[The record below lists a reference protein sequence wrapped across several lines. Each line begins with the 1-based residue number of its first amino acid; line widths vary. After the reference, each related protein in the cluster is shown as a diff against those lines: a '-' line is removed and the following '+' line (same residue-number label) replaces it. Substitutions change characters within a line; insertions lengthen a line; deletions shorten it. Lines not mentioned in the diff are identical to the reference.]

1 MKLKFKFFQTFWKC
15 YKLAEKD
22 CSETFIDPPR
32 KKKEKEK
39 KEKNCITKCYW
50 SHYKYHNTIEFL
62 VCVYP
67 NSIISLSK
75 STLGGPLPRQLSH
88 SFVFQMYDLGI
99 II

>member
-15 YKLAEKD
+15 YKLAE
-22 CSETFIDPPR
+22 TFIDTPR
-32 KKKEKEK
+32 KKKK
-39 KEKNCITKCYW
+39 KNCITKCYW
-50 SHYKYHNTIEFL
+50 SHYKYHNTNEFL